1 MITYLLSAAK
11 SLKWAYR
18 ELQKVK
24 MSQALKWKKGV
35 LFFYLNSDKLETTL
49 TPTLDPT
56 ILYFLYWDIHGS
68 LFMKHSSPALIRTE
82 PRGHAGKKKSNKI
95 RCNQNMPALPLSDDL

>member
-24 MSQALKWKKGV
+24 MSQALKWKKGTL
-35 LFFYLNSDKLETTL
+35 LFYINSGKLETTL
-49 TPTLDPT
+49 TLRLD
-56 ILYFLYWDIHGS
+56 
-68 LFMKHSSPALIRTE
+68 
-82 PRGHAGKKKSNKI
+82 
-95 RCNQNMPALPLSDDL
+95 